1 MDSREIRKK
10 RASPISYTDN
20 QSPLTRKRKSQLESS
35 HAEEQSN
42 SPSRVDSENHAEQQS
57 LCTTPR
63 KPRKKVRFSDPGPQ
77 LQDSFDGNSTGLT
90 PALMRTSFEAPDS
103 SNTGSVA
110 HTPSRRIRRRST
122 PIPRSRRTLD
132 PLFPY
137 EDASPE
143 RVVQFTPLRQILD
156 PRTRRRIQR
165 TGLSDEMN
173 HIAREKR
180 ESSHYQKALQTL
192 RTERDTLK
200 QELENARQPRVGNE
214 NVFCN
219 GEGQWMHQPGT
230 EQLESPSVDPVPTG
244 PEGDGNSS
252 LANGDGDT
260 IMINDSGIEGE
271 TMLLSDSPDIRGIN
285 ECLSSI
291 PEGLSL
297 LSNGYSSN
305 EASTQTHRHDKE
317 QEDEALALSLDLE
330 AAREE
335 KRNLFNA
342 CRSHL
347 PSLDGTAIGQSL
359 RYASPPPD
367 FLGQIIP
374 TLKNAMDRASDATR
388 ALACVREELSNLG
401 FAGDDVSEIIS
412 EMRSQFRS
420 ARLGL
425 EHAVPGETANASLED
440 GNATL
445 SALVGRV
452 KLLVTSLDEE
462 RKRHDGALGRETALR
477 GQFNNQLFRYEV
489 ASGKI
494 RSLEDAISSSA
505 AHIYRARERMQTL
518 EREGREQA
526 VGIDR
531 LNAALDKYREDVKEL
546 ERIVTRLEEENA
558 TCKEKHQQ
566 EVTELA
572 EKVADEE
579 KARRDA
585 ESAVV
590 AHEAHIREL
599 EDSLEQNRI
608 RACDLT
614 AHVESLERE
623 KQKAVQN
630 SEEKAAEQLKRHEHD
645 IGTMNVRV
653 SELSTSLEAAR
664 AEADKL
670 RRSNTGLEEQL
681 QLEIHAR
688 DELLDKWEADQARSF
703 AYMKETIK
711 ADRRRSKVRAANWEL
726 KSDDIHSDNSNIG
739 SEPITPVSMTRF
751 VDVEVGRGKHRRRLD
766 SGIGILSE
774 DMLDDDDAQEI
785 DLPSDPAN
793 L

>member
-10 RASPISYTDN
+10 RRSSPILYTDN
-20 QSPLTRKRKSQLESS
+20 QPPLTRKRKSQLESL
-35 HAEEQSN
+35 HAEERSN
-42 SPSRVDSENHAEQQS
+42 STSRVDSEHNVEQQS
-57 LCTTPR
+57 LSTTLR

-77 LQDSFDGNSTGLT
+77 LQNSLDGNSTGLT

-103 SNTGSVA
+103 SNTGSIA
-110 HTPSRRIRRRST
+110 HTPTRRTRRRST
-122 PIPRSRRTLD
+122 PIPQSRRTLD

-137 EDASPE
+137 DDASPE
-143 RVVQFTPLRQILD
+143 RVIQFTPLRQILD

-180 ESSHYQKALQTL
+180 ECSNYQKALQTL
-192 RTERDTLK
+192 RTERDALK
-200 QELENARQPRVGNE
+200 QELENARQPRLR
-214 NVFCN
+214 
-219 GEGQWMHQPGT
+219 GT
-230 EQLESPSVDPVPTG
+230 EQLESPSTGAISSG
-244 PEGDGNSS
+244 PEGDGNTS

-305 EASTQTHRHDKE
+305 EASTQTNNRDKE

-330 AAREE
+330 AARKE
-335 KRNLFNA
+335 KRDLFNA

-367 FLGQIIP
+367 FLDQIIP

-388 ALACVREELSNLG
+388 ALGCVREELSNLG
-401 FAGDDVSEIIS
+401 FAGDNVSEIIS

-425 EHAVPGETANASLED
+425 ECAVPGETANASLED
-440 GNATL
+440 GSATL

-452 KLLVTSLDEE
+452 ELLVKSLDEE
-462 RKRHDGALGRETALR
+462 RKRHDGALGREVALR

-505 AHIYRARERMQTL
+505 AHIYRARERMQNL

-531 LNAALDKYREDVKEL
+531 LNAALDKYREEVKDL
-546 ERIVTRLEEENA
+546 EIIVTRLEEENA

-566 EVTELA
+566 EVAELA

-599 EDSLEQNRI
+599 EESLEQNRI

-623 KQKAVQN
+623 KERAVRN
-630 SEEKAAEQLKRHEHD
+630 SEEKTAEQLKHHERE
-645 IGTMNVRV
+645 IGSMNVRV

-670 RRSNTGLEEQL
+670 RRSKTGLEEQL

-703 AYMKETIK
+703 AYMKETVK
-711 ADRRRSKVRAANWEL
+711 ADRRKSKVRAANWEL
-726 KSDDIHSDNSNIG
+726 RSDDIHSDNSNIG

-785 DLPSDPAN
+785 NLPSDPAN